1 MGPCTARAPLIL
13 YGAPVTDLFVKCH
26 LKLHIDITLHYI
38 TRTCSMPG
46 FSGLY
51 SGLVSTCSGTS
62 LQPTFGIS
70 SQFCSTA
77 SASCSFE
84 HLRLDPVHT
93 KVATDVT
100 KNYFSNGVIDIW
112 NCLPSCIVSASSLN
126 SFKRNI
132 NSVDFSKFLTV
143 EV

>member
-1 MGPCTARAPLIL
+1 
-13 YGAPVTDLFVKCH
+13 
-26 LKLHIDITLHYI
+26 
-38 TRTCSMPG
+38 MPG

-100 KNYFSNGVIDIW
+100 KNYFSNGVVDIW

-132 NSVDFSKFLTV
+132 NSVDFSKFLTA